1 MRGTTDTVGSV
12 NQTAP
17 EALAGEAAPV
27 TDERAPQAPDAS
39 GARDAKVAAFFG
51 ALAKEPYR
59 YDFFQALRRVEAL
72 FPNKPRFGAALR
84 PTDEPVRLAQE
95 ASLSFAPATL
105 ASFQPPTGPSRYA
118 RMEVRFFGLL
128 GPNGPLPLH
137 LTEYARERLMHEGD
151 RTFARFLDVFHHR
164 YISMFYRAWAQA
176 QPTVSLDR
184 PREDRFSSYVG
195 ALVGIGAPVM
205 RNRDAVP
212 DHAKLF
218 YSGLL
223 ARHIRNS
230 DGLAALL
237 SGFFRIPVR
246 LEQFVGHWLT
256 LPVRDRTRLAG
267 TAGSLGG
274 GAMLGSRVWDRQH
287 KFRIW
292 IGPLDLAQYESFL
305 PGGSAIAKM
314 VAWVRQYVNFE
325 LDWDVRLV
333 LVRTAVPRARLG
345 QYGRLGWTTWL
356 GRRDPRIADVDD
368 LKLNPEDLLHTKR
381 AGYAAARNGVY
392 TTDARVAAGAS

>member
-1 MRGTTDTVGSV
+1 MRRTPDTLEPVERG
-12 NQTAP
+12 A
-17 EALAGEAAPV
+17 AEAARPAAASAV
-27 TDERAPQAPDAS
+27 ADGVLDVKRAQFFDE
-39 GARDAKVAAFFG
+39 
-51 ALAKEPYR
+51 LHKEPYR
-59 YDFFQALRRVEAL
+59 YDFFQAMRRIETL
-72 FPNKPRFGAALR
+72 FPGKPRVGLALR
-84 PTDEPVRLAQE
+84 PIDEPVRLAQ
-95 ASLSFAPATL
+95 APALSFAPATL
-105 ASFQPPTGPSRYA
+105 SGFQLAGDSWRYP

-137 LTEYARERLMHEGD
+137 LTEYARERVLHHGD

-164 YISMFYRAWAQA
+164 YIAMFYRAWAQA

-195 ALVGIGAPVM
+195 AMLGLGMASVRG
-205 RNRDAVP
+205 RDAVP

-218 YSGLL
+218 YAGLL
-223 ARHIRNS
+223 ARHVRNS

-256 LPVRDRTRLAG
+256 LPVHDRTRLG
-267 TAGSLGG
+267 GRAGSLGG
-274 GAMLGSRVWDRQH
+274 GAMLGSRIWDRQH

-305 PGGSAIAKM
+305 PGGTAIAKI

-325 LDWDVRLV
+325 LDWDLRLV
-333 LVRTAVPRARLG
+333 LTRAQVPQTRLG
-345 QYGRLGWTTWL
+345 EYGRLGWTTWL
-356 GRRDPRIADVDD
+356 GKRGPRTADVDD
-368 LKLNPEDLLHTKR
+368 LRLNPEELLHTRR
-381 AGYAAARNGVY
+381 AAGL
-392 TTDARVAAGAS
+392 DAGASKQPRDAVQYTTASAGASL